1 VHQALVDN
9 AGPYQPYFNV
19 VQAVEN
25 ESLFDFR
32 AAADALML
40 SVSEINR
47 AVLTALTAAAQI
59 E

>member
-1 VHQALVDN
+1 MDYT
-9 AGPYQPYFNV
+9 GPYQPYFAL

-25 ESLFDFR
+25 ESLYDFR

-47 AVLTALTAAAQI
+47 SILSALTSASQV